1 MNAKTAVRSNL
12 LPSLL
17 YFFYFAAS
25 GCITPFLNIFFQAKG
40 ISIAQISILSAMPMG
55 LTLVAA
61 PIWAGIADYFGLHRK
76 ILPLIIFLTMPFV
89 ALMGSANSFFFLLPA
104 IIFYGL
110 CNSPI
115 MSLSDNSVLSYMG
128 ANRHN
133 YGHVRLW
140 GSISWGLM
148 GWLSGILVERLGPTA
163 AYVGFMVFMS
173 LEVLV
178 ALKMPEPEFV
188 KGVPYWDN
196 LGRVIKDNRWVA
208 FLVGSF
214 LVGTAFMF
222 ITNFFYIF
230 LKDLGAPSSLTGIS
244 VAASTILEIPFFI
257 YSSALIKKVSA
268 RGLIIFSFF
277 IIILRLLLTSLLKN
291 PYWGIAV
298 NMLHG
303 PFYSTYWA
311 GAVNYAREIAPHG
324 LGASAQALFAAS
336 FFGLGGIVGSLLG
349 GWLFTHFGPPV
360 MFQTG
365 AGLTL
370 LGLIIFFWLGKDSA
384 RTPLN

>member
-1 MNAKTAVRSNL
+1 MEKSTTRTNL

-17 YFFYFAAS
+17 YFFYFAAT
-25 GCITPFLNIFFQAKG
+25 GCIIPFLNIFFQAKG
-40 ISIAQISILSAMPMG
+40 LSIAQISILGAMPMG

-61 PIWAGIADYFGLHRK
+61 PFWAGIADYFGLHRK
-76 ILPLIIFLTMPFV
+76 ILPLIMFLTMPLV
-89 ALMGSANSFFFLLPA
+89 ALLGAANSFLVMLPA
-104 IIFYGL
+104 IVLYGI

-115 MSLSDNSVLSYMG
+115 MSLSDNSVLFYLG
-128 ANRHN
+128 PNRHN

-140 GSISWGLM
+140 GSIGWGLM
-148 GWLSGILVERLGPTA
+148 GWLSGIMVDRLGPTA
-163 AYVGFMVFMS
+163 AYVGFIIFMT
-173 LEVLV
+173 LEVWV
-178 ALKMPEPEFV
+178 ALKMPEPEIV

-196 LGRVIKDNRWVA
+196 LGRVIKDNRWIA
-208 FLVGSF
+208 FLVGSLLMGISF
-214 LVGTAFMF
+214 SF
-222 ITNFFYIF
+222 ITNYFYLF
-230 LKDLGAPSSLTGIS
+230 LEDLGAPSSLTGLS
-244 VAASTILEIPFFI
+244 VATSVVLELPFFI
-257 YSSALIKKVSA
+257 FSAALIRKISA

-277 IIILRLLLTSLLKN
+277 VLILRLLFSSMLTN

-311 GAVNYAREIAPHG
+311 GSVNYAREIAPRG

-336 FFGLGGIVGSLLG
+336 FFGLGGIVGALLG
-349 GWLFTHFGPPV
+349 GWLFIQFGPPI

-370 LGLIIFFWLGKDSA
+370 LGLIVFFWLGKRNKITD
-384 RTPLN
+384 PV